1 MGELTK
7 QDRANLTWAREI
19 DDKGGTP
26 YLGPTVLKRG
36 PVPECEALV
45 ERGLLTRAMTTKRLR
60 HKVPRAAGYHITDLG
75 RQALRP
81 TTSSNGGD
89 DA

>member
-7 QDRANLTWAREI
+7 EDRANLTWARKI
-19 DDKGGTP
+19 DDAGGTP

-45 ERGLLTRAMTTKRLR
+45 ERGLLTRAMTTKRWR
-60 HKVPRAAGYHITDLG
+60 QKVPRAAGYRITDLG

-81 TTSSNGGD
+81 TSSNGGD